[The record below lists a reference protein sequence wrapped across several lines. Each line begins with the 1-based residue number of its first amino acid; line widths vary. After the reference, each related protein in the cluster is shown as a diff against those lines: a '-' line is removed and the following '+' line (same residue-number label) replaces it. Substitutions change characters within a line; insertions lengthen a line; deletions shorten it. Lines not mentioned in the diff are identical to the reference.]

1 MLDFAVDEMVQIYGG
16 YGFIEEFPAARAYR
30 DARINR
36 IFEGTNEI
44 NRLLIPDTLLR
55 RAMKG
60 DLPLLEAVQ
69 QVSKNLLAPLPL
81 LREGTDDS
89 LQVEQQLLA
98 RGKHALLL
106 CAGTAVQTFQT
117 HLAEQQEILGYV
129 ADMIIA
135 VYAAESVLL
144 RTLKHLQQTKH
155 AADRLWLDLARGWCR
170 QLPET
175 LDRLGSAVLAAAV
188 EGDMLHTQL
197 AAVKKLTRSVPCNS
211 VALKR
216 RVAAVALEAERYP
229 LG

>member
-16 YGFIEEFPAARAYR
+16 YGFIEDFPAARAYR

-60 DLPLLEAVQ
+60 QLPLLEAVQ
-69 QVSKNLLAPLPL
+69 QVSKNVLAPLPL
-81 LREGTDDS
+81 LREGDPTS

-98 RGKHALLL
+98 RCKQALLL
-106 CAGTAVQTFQT
+106 CAGTAAQTFQT
-117 HLAEQQEILGYV
+117 HIAEQQEVLGAI
-129 ADMIIA
+129 ADMVIA
-135 VYAAESVLL
+135 VFAAESVLL
-144 RTLKHLQQTKH
+144 RTLKYLQHVQQEPEH
-155 AADRLWLDLARGWCR
+155 LWLDLARGWCR
-170 QLPET
+170 HLPET
-175 LDRLGSAVLAAAV
+175 IDRLGSAILAAAV

-197 AAVKKLTRSVPCNS
+197 AALKKLTRWIPYNS

-216 RVAAVALEAERYP
+216 RVAAAALEVERYP
-229 LG
+229 LC